1 MHCPPFSSVQLELA
15 PGLSSPGPL
24 DAVFVVPFSL
34 HEDVSVDLSLLPM
47 TEKRTMQQSGKVPCS
62 IHGFL
67 FDLS

>member
-1 MHCPPFSSVQLELA
+1 MHCPPFSSVQLELV

-24 DAVFVVPFSL
+24 DAIFVVPFSL

-47 TEKRTMQQSGKVPCS
+47 TEKRTVHRSGKVPCS
-62 IHGFL
+62 IHGSL